1 MLIKI
6 NQYKAIEITK
16 EKIRAIREPMFTK
29 LDIEFQIALEKGL
42 DTTGVVAEKQRLRD
56 LTDSAND
63 KTPDELLLILTQLEG
78 AK

>member
-6 NQYKAIEITK
+6 NNEKAIEITK

-29 LDIEFQIALEKGL
+29 LDIEFQMALEKGT
-42 DTTGVVAEKQRLRD
+42 DTSSIVAEKQRLRD
-56 LTDSAND
+56 LTDSANN
-63 KTPDELLLILTQLEG
+63 KTPDELLAILQELEG